1 MEGGGQVAKP
11 DKIYEMKIF
20 PRLEEIIK
28 ARTDGATI
36 EGISEMLGVSPRTIY
51 NKMKIYPEFAKAMDD
66 AYVAMNVKME
76 NLARKALMD
85 RLVERRVVDTEI
97 IVDGVVEQTK
107 VKTIQPDLEAI
118 KFVLKSR
125 NPEIWDKLS
134 VARLEQQEETENVAQ
149 QILDT
154 LTKYKPD
161 DS

>member
-107 VKTIQPDLEAI
+107 VKTIQPDL
-118 KFVLKSR
+118 
-125 NPEIWDKLS
+125 
-134 VARLEQQEETENVAQ
+134 
-149 QILDT
+149 
-154 LTKYKPD
+154 
-161 DS
+161 